1 MGLQRVS
8 LIQINEA
15 NQAGKSQLSQ
25 SYQRFMSNY
34 TGEELETKENCY
46 IQVDTVTL
54 RLHNIWRGKKGGD
67 IK

>member
-25 SYQRFMSNY
+25 SYQRFMANY
-34 TGEELETKENCY
+34 TGEELETDGQN
-46 IQVDTVTL
+46 
-54 RLHNIWRGKKGGD
+54 
-67 IK
+67 